1 MIIRKKTSNTICS
14 VKVAPWLDGRIRKFM
29 HNPEAIL
36 APYLRQ
42 GMKVVD
48 IGCGPRYFTLPL
60 AKLVGERGQ
69 VYAVD
74 LQQGMLDIIEEKIQN
89 SVLKNRI
96 VLHRSDT
103 EKIGLEEHDFD
114 FVLSFWMLHEVPNPQ
129 KMLAEIKSLLRP
141 GGHLLLIEP
150 RLHVSIKDFTEET
163 NLAKNLGFKEYLT
176 PHPFAS
182 RAVLLKN
189 EIF

>member
-1 MIIRKKTSNTICS
+1 MIIRKRTSNTICS
-14 VKVAPWLDGRIRKFM
+14 IKVAPWLDGRIRKFI

-48 IGCGPRYFTLPL
+48 IGCGPGYFTLPL

-74 LQQGMLDIIEEKIQN
+74 LQQGMLDIVEEKIQN
-89 SVLKNRI
+89 DFLKNRI
-96 VLHRSDT
+96 VLHRSDRG
-103 EKIGLEEHDFD
+103 KIGLKEHDFD
-114 FVLSFWMLHEVPNPQ
+114 FVLSFWMLHEVPDQ
-129 KMLAEIKSLLRP
+129 QQMLAEIKSLLRP
-141 GGHLLLIEP
+141 GGHLLLVEP
-150 RLHVSIKDFTEET
+150 RLHVSIEDFTKET
-163 NLAKNLGFKEYLT
+163 NFAKNLGFKEYLA
-176 PHPFAS
+176 PRPFAS
-182 RAVLLKN
+182 RAILLKN